1 MGILVGLVLFTSS
14 VALLMYLKQSKANEN
29 IQKNVEVYVASKH
42 LIRGDYIGADSIT
55 KARVP
60 QNYISF
66 TPLVAEEIIGR
77 YAKVDIFPKEP
88 IRSEKIS
95 ISNPLDVKV
104 KKTVQNTNEQ
114 NQKKE
119 IVQTTSDTISI
130 PLSVFKNRDTS
141 LKAGNC
147 IDIVSIIPK
156 QLHNKEFSFSTKYIA
171 IHIPI
176 HSFVSK
182 NVTTSTYTR
191 TVTTTTNKVTTSQI
205 IEADTIVLDMSPKDI
220 KNFLAVYY
228 KAQALNNNR
237 VYNTANYG
245 GQLWIVNAA
254 TDVDATIQK
263 QKEKLLVDKKRKILK
278 RKRRVKKVSISY
290 EK

>member
-14 VALLMYLKQSKANEN
+14 VALLMYLKRSKANEN

-42 LIRGDYIGADSIT
+42 LTIGDYIGADSIT
-55 KARVP
+55 KERVP

-104 KKTVQNTNEQ
+104 KKTVQNTDEQ
-114 NQKKE
+114 KQK

-130 PLSVFKNRDTS
+130 PLSVFKNKDTS
-141 LKAGNC
+141 LKAGNY

-191 TVTTTTNKVTTSQI
+191 TVTTTTNKVTKSQI
-205 IEADTIVLDMSPKDI
+205 IEADTIVLAMSPKNI

-237 VYNTANYG
+237 VYNTANYD
-245 GQLWIVNAA
+245 GQLWLVNAA

-263 QKEKLLVDKKRKILK
+263 QKEKLLVDKKRKIIK
-278 RKRRVKKVSISY
+278 RKKRAKKVSISY

>member
-42 LIRGDYIGADSIT
+42 LTIGDYIGADSIT
-55 KARVP
+55 KERVP

-104 KKTVQNTNEQ
+104 KKTVQNTDEQ
-114 NQKKE
+114 KQK

-130 PLSVFKNRDTS
+130 PLSVFKNKDTS
-141 LKAGNC
+141 LKAGNY

-191 TVTTTTNKVTTSQI
+191 TVTTTTNKVTKSQI
-205 IEADTIVLDMSPKDI
+205 IEADTIVLAMSPKNI

-237 VYNTANYG
+237 VYNTANYD
-245 GQLWIVNAA
+245 GQLWLVNAA

-263 QKEKLLVDKKRKILK
+263 QKEKLLVDKKRKIIK
-278 RKRRVKKVSISY
+278 RKKRAKKVSISY